1 MINALRLMASLS
13 LALTLHSYAGTL
25 DEIRQLEAG
34 KTAGASAPVAQQY
47 LHPDADTP
55 VTPDTATPGSTPA
68 ATPRWFHLSDGRRV
82 NISDWKVVLFL
93 QSSCQ
98 YCHRFDPVLQAFS
111 QQTGLSVFPFS
122 LDGKGDNTYP
132 QVLPA
137 TPDVVVDFFKGGI
150 PIATP
155 TTFLTNI
162 HTMET
167 YPLLQG
173 AVDGQ
178 ALQARVD
185 EVLRLALSRHQRQPV
200 TGRVGKVAP

>member
-1 MINALRLMASLS
+1 MFNVIRLMASLS

-25 DEIRQLEAG
+25 DDIRALEAD
-34 KTAGASAPVAQQY
+34 KTAGASAPVEQQY
-47 LHPDADTP
+47 LHPDGG
-55 VTPDTATPGSTPA
+55 VLEKPGMEPGKTLPA
-68 ATPRWFHLSDGRRV
+68 VAPRWLRLSDGRQV
-82 NISDWKVVLFL
+82 NINDWKVVLFL
-93 QSSCQ
+93 QSSCP
-98 YCHRFDPVLQAFS
+98 YCHRFNPVLKAYS
-111 QQTGLSVFPFS
+111 QRSGLSVFPFS

-155 TTFLTNI
+155 TTFLTNVN
-162 HTMET
+162 TMET

-185 EVLRLALSRHQRQPV
+185 EVLRLALSRHQNQPV
-200 TGRVGKVAP
+200 SGGQP

>member
-1 MINALRLMASLS
+1 MFNAIRLMASLL

-25 DEIRQLEAG
+25 DDIRALEAG
-34 KTAGASAPVAQQY
+34 KTAGASAPVEQQY
-47 LHPDADTP
+47 LHPDSQQLAKP
-55 VTPDTATPGSTPA
+55 GTAPGGKASSKA
-68 ATPRWFHLSDGRRV
+68 PRWFRLSDGRQV
-82 NISDWKVVLFL
+82 NINDWKVVLFL
-93 QSSCQ
+93 QSTCP
-98 YCHRFDPVLQAFS
+98 YCHRFNPVLKAYS
-111 QQTGLSVFPFS
+111 QRSGLSVFPFS

-155 TTFLTNI
+155 TTFLTNVN
-162 HTMET
+162 TMET

-173 AVDGQ
+173 GVDGR

-185 EVLRLALSRHQRQPV
+185 EVLRLALSRHQNQPV
-200 TGRVGKVAP
+200 PGGQP

>member
-1 MINALRLMASLS
+1 MFNAIRLMASLL

-25 DEIRQLEAG
+25 DDIRALEMGKSAG
-34 KTAGASAPVAQQY
+34 TFAPVEQQY
-47 LHPDADTP
+47 LHPNGGGLAKPGTAAEGKTP
-55 VTPDTATPGSTPA
+55 TVA
-68 ATPRWFHLSDGRRV
+68 PRWFRLSDGRQV
-82 NISDWKVVLFL
+82 NINDWKVVLFL
-93 QSSCQ
+93 QSTCP
-98 YCHRFDPVLQAFS
+98 YCHRFNPVLKAYS
-111 QQTGLSVFPFS
+111 QRSGLSVFPFS

-155 TTFLTNI
+155 TTFLTNVN
-162 HTMET
+162 TMET

-185 EVLRLALSRHQRQPV
+185 EVLRLALSRHQNQPV
-200 TGRVGKVAP
+200 PGGQP

>member
-1 MINALRLMASLS
+1 MFNAIRLMASLL

-25 DEIRQLEAG
+25 DEIRALEAG
-34 KTAGASAPVAQQY
+34 KMAGASAPVEQQY
-47 LHPDADTP
+47 LHPD
-55 VTPDTATPGSTPA
+55 GSALAKSGAAPEKTVPA
-68 ATPRWFHLSDGRRV
+68 VAPRWFRLSDGRQV
-82 NISDWKVVLFL
+82 NINDWKVVLFL
-93 QSSCQ
+93 QSTCP
-98 YCHRFDPVLQAFS
+98 YCHRFNPVLKAYS
-111 QQTGLSVFPFS
+111 QRSGLSVFPFS

-162 HTMET
+162 NTMET

-185 EVLRLALSRHQRQPV
+185 EVLRLALSRHQNQPV
-200 TGRVGKVAP
+200 PGGRP